1 MAARPDPEWGEAV
14 TAFVV
19 ARAPTTATELRDWCR
34 ERLAA
39 HKVPKRIELV
49 TGLPRNP
56 AGKLLRDRLPADHP
70 NRATMEDHNG
80 ERWTCWFAG
89 SSDGLG
95 RSPRLGSPLA
105 SSPA

>member
-1 MAARPDPEWGEAV
+1 MSAFWQTMIPAV
-14 TAFVV
+14 LTALV
-19 ARAPTTATELRDWCR
+19 AGRVALTRTSRLRRTIDAN
-34 ERLAA
+34 LA
-39 HKVPKRIELV
+39 
-49 TGLPRNP
+49 
-56 AGKLLRDRLPADHP
+56 LLDRLPADHP